1 MTTKQQI
8 INQAEKLFALQGYE
22 GVSMRELAKQCNI
35 APSVLYYYFADK
47 DVLLK
52 AMFDSIN
59 TELGKQRALL
69 PQPKSAQEMLLQRV
83 IFQLDNAEKVTAV
96 LKYYLSYRQVFKK
109 LKLGFVPEKAYLHIE
124 EVLEYGLKTKEF
136 AVKDVVED
144 AKVIT
149 HAINGFI
156 LEYYPKTPTGA
167 EKIKLAKS
175 ITSFLLRALIAK
187 NQVSGKKNKK

>member
-69 PQPKSAQEMLLQRV
+69 PQLKSAQEMLLQRV